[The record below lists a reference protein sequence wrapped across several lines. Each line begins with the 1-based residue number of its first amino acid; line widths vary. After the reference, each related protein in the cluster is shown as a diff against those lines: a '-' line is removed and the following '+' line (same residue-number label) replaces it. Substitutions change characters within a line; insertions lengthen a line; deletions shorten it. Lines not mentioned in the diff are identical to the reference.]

1 MKPRTSAFTL
11 VETVIALGI
20 FAFAIIIMVGMLP
33 VGLRSTR
40 DVANESN
47 AISVSSSIMG
57 AWRHAALNSSV
68 TLPNIVTNLS
78 IATGSNQLFFNEFGT
93 QTAPENAAFR
103 IDYQV
108 SNDPAFPSL
117 YRVDLI
123 GHWPANAPDTVAQKR
138 IFTES
143 FQK

>member
-1 MKPRTSAFTL
+1 MKTRFHAFTL

-20 FAFAIIIMVGMLP
+20 FAFAIVIMVGMLP

-57 AWRHAALNSSV
+57 AWRHTALSSSV

-78 IATGSNQLFFNEFGT
+78 ISTGNNQIFFNEFGT
-93 QTAPENAAFR
+93 QTTPQNAAFR

-108 SNDPAFPSL
+108 SNDPTFPSL

-123 GHWPANAPDTVAQKR
+123 CHWPASAPDTVAQKR
-138 IFTES
+138 VFTET

>member
-1 MKPRTSAFTL
+1 LKTKPQAFTL

-20 FAFAIIIMVGMLP
+20 FAFAIVIMVGMLP

-47 AISVSSSIMG
+47 AISVSSSILG
-57 AWRHAALNSSV
+57 AWRHAALNSTA

-78 IATGSNQLFFNEFGT
+78 ISAGNNRIFFNEFGT
-93 QTAPENAAFR
+93 QTTPDQAAFR
-103 IDYQV
+103 IDSQV
-108 SNDPAFPSL
+108 SSDPSNPSL

-123 GHWPANAPDTVAQKR
+123 CHWPANAPDTVAQKR
-138 IFTES
+138 VFTET

>member
-1 MKPRTSAFTL
+1 MKTRLHAFTL

-20 FAFAIIIMVGMLP
+20 FAFAIVIMVGMLP

-47 AISVSSSIMG
+47 AISVSSSIFG
-57 AWRHAALNSSV
+57 AWRHAALNSTV

-78 IATGSNQLFFNEFGT
+78 ISAGNNQIFFNEFGT
-93 QTAPENAAFR
+93 QTTPANASFR
-103 IDYQV
+103 IDSQV
-108 SNDPAFPSL
+108 SSDPAGLSL

-123 GHWPANAPDTVAQKR
+123 CHWPANAPDTVAQKR
-138 IFTES
+138 IFTET